1 MDQERATGRDVILA
15 IAENM
20 RSSLE
25 PLVTK
30 TIAPSLY
37 QVYLHNADYDRLRT
51 LFGELEAEAKELLDR
66 ELWQLNRGTAATA
79 ADAGRLLAPFRAWRR
94 RRGGRTGGDAGGADA
109 GTARVPGSSGSSGS
123 TATAALPRAG
133 TGGGPAGPPLAAA
146 PSFVSAEGRWF
157 VRFQEDPNGA
167 LQPGD
172 IQVVS
177 EFAQQAAAGYGS
189 GTPTHRIST
198 TRRLGRSTTQR
209 EPAGAATAYARIA
222 YKDDSG
228 AREFWVVKDEIV
240 IGRDAPDVWVD
251 LRLETSLDVSRE
263 HARLRR
269 VADGGGFRIK
279 DLSKLGTTVNGKA
292 LPASLEGSGD
302 SERDLDRW
310 TDLPDRARIGLA
322 GIVFLDFERTGTP

>member
-1 MDQERATGRDVILA
+1 LIQERATGRDVILA
-15 IAENM
+15 VAENM

-37 QVYLHNADYDRLRT
+37 QVYLHNADYERLRT
-51 LFGELEAEAKELLDR
+51 IFGELEAEAKELLER
-66 ELWQLNRGTAATA
+66 ELARLNRGASTAAH
-79 ADAGRLLAPFRAWRR
+79 RLLSPLRAWRR
-94 RRGGRTGGDAGGADA
+94 NRGDQGHPGAPTPEAGAGTRTG
-109 GTARVPGSSGSSGS
+109 
-123 TATAALPRAG
+123 AG
-133 TGGGPAGPPLAAA
+133 TGGGGGDPRA
-146 PSFVSAEGRWF
+146 PRVVSAEGRWF
-157 VRFQEDPNGA
+157 IRFQEDPNGA
-167 LQPGD
+167 LEPGD

-189 GTPTHRIST
+189 GAPTHRIST
-198 TRRLGRSTTQR
+198 TRRLGRSTTRR
-209 EPAGAATAYARIA
+209 ETADAATAYARIA

-228 AREFWVVKDEIV
+228 QREFWVVKDEVV

-269 VADGGGFRIK
+269 APESGAFRIK
-279 DLSKLGTTVNGKA
+279 DLSKLGTTVNGKP
-292 LPASLEGSGD
+292 LPPSLEGSGED
-302 SERDLDRW
+302 ERDRDRW

-322 GIVFLDFERTGTP
+322 GIVFLDFERTAKP

>member
-1 MDQERATGRDVILA
+1 LNQERATGRDVILA

-37 QVYLHNADYDRLRT
+37 QVYLHNADYERLRT

-66 ELWQLNRGTAATA
+66 ELGQLNRGTAT
-79 ADAGRLLAPFRAWRR
+79 DGGRLLAPFRAWRR
-94 RRGGRTGGDAGGADA
+94 RRGGKTGGDAGGADA
-109 GTARVPGSSGSSGS
+109 GTAARVSGSSGS
-123 TATAALPRAG
+123 AATAALPRAG
-133 TGGGPAGPPLAAA
+133 TGGGPAGAAAPPPAA

-157 VRFQEDPNGA
+157 IRFQEDPNGA

-269 VADGGGFRIK
+269 AADGGGFRIK

-302 SERDLDRW
+302 TERDLDRW

-322 GIVFLDFERTGTP
+322 GIVFLDFERTGAP

>member
-1 MDQERATGRDVILA
+1 MIQERATGRDVILA
-15 IAENM
+15 VAENM

-37 QVYLHNADYDRLRT
+37 QVYLHSADYERLRT
-51 LFGELEAEAKELLDR
+51 IFGELETEAKELLER
-66 ELWQLNRGTAATA
+66 ELARLNRGASTAAH
-79 ADAGRLLAPFRAWRR
+79 RLLSPLRAWRR
-94 RRGGRTGGDAGGADA
+94 GRGDRGA
-109 GTARVPGSSGSSGS
+109 
-123 TATAALPRAG
+123 AAEAG
-133 TGGGPAGPPLAAA
+133 TGSGAGGDPRA
-146 PSFVSAEGRWF
+146 PRVVSAEGRWF
-157 VRFQEDPNGA
+157 IRFQEDPNGA
-167 LQPGD
+167 LEPGD

-177 EFAQQAAAGYGS
+177 EFAQQAVAGYGS

-198 TRRLGRSTTQR
+198 TRRLGRSTTRR
-209 EPAGAATAYARIA
+209 ETADAATAYARIA

-228 AREFWVVKDEIV
+228 QREFWVVKDEIV

-269 VADGGGFRIK
+269 APESGAFRIK
-279 DLSKLGTTVNGKA
+279 DLSKLGTTVNGKP
-292 LPASLEGSGD
+292 LPPSLEGSGEG
-302 SERDLDRW
+302 ERDRDCW

-322 GIVFLDFERTGTP
+322 GIVFLDFERTAKP

>member
-1 MDQERATGRDVILA
+1 MPLAQERQERATGRDVILA

-37 QVYLHNADYDRLRT
+37 QVYLHSTDYERLRT
-51 LFGELEAEAKELLDR
+51 LFGELEGEARELLAR
-66 ELWQLNRGTAATA
+66 ELARLNRGATPVADRLLGPLRSLARRRQGRTADAAATS
-79 ADAGRLLAPFRAWRR
+79 RR
-94 RRGGRTGGDAGGADA
+94 
-109 GTARVPGSSGSSGS
+109 
-123 TATAALPRAG
+123 
-133 TGGGPAGPPLAAA
+133 AAA
-146 PSFVSAEGRWF
+146 PRFVSAEGRWF
-157 VRFQEDPNGA
+157 IRFQEDPNGV
-167 LQPGD
+167 LEPGD
-172 IQVVS
+172 VQVVS
-177 EFAQQAAAGYGS
+177 EFAQQPAAGYGS
-189 GTPTHRIST
+189 GAPTHRIST
-198 TRRLGRSTTQR
+198 TRRLGRSVTQR
-209 EPAGAATAYARIA
+209 ETADPAAAYARIS

-269 VADGGGFRIK
+269 LPDSGAFRIK
-279 DLSKLGTTVNGKA
+279 DLSKLGTTVNGKS
-292 LPASLEGSGD
+292 LPSSLEGSGEA
-302 SERDLDRW
+302 ERDLDRW

-322 GIVFLDFERTGTP
+322 GIVYLDFERVG

>member
-1 MDQERATGRDVILA
+1 LIQERATGRDVILA
-15 IAENM
+15 VAENM

-37 QVYLHNADYDRLRT
+37 QVYLHSEDYERLRT
-51 LFGELEAEAKELLDR
+51 IFGELEAEAKELLER
-66 ELWQLNRGTAATA
+66 ELARLNRGASTAAH
-79 ADAGRLLAPFRAWRR
+79 RLLSPLRAWRR
-94 RRGGRTGGDAGGADA
+94 NRGDRGHGEAPTPEAGA
-109 GTARVPGSSGSSGS
+109 GTRAG
-123 TATAALPRAG
+123 AG
-133 TGGGPAGPPLAAA
+133 TGGGGGDPRA
-146 PSFVSAEGRWF
+146 PRVVSAEGRWF
-157 VRFQEDPNGA
+157 IRFQEDPNGA
-167 LQPGD
+167 LEPGD

-198 TRRLGRSTTQR
+198 TRRLGRSTTRR
-209 EPAGAATAYARIA
+209 EAADAATAYARIA

-228 AREFWVVKDEIV
+228 QREFWVVKDEIV

-269 VADGGGFRIK
+269 VPEDGAFRIK
-279 DLSKLGTTVNGKA
+279 DLSKLGTTVNGA
-292 LPASLEGSGD
+292 PLPPSLEGSGEG
-302 SERDLDRW
+302 ERDRDRW
-310 TDLPDRARIGLA
+310 TDLPNRARIGLA
-322 GIVFLDFERTGTP
+322 GIVFLDFERTAGP

>member
-1 MDQERATGRDVILA
+1 MTNERATGRDVILA
-15 IAENM
+15 VAENM

-37 QVYLHNADYDRLRT
+37 QVYLHSTDYERLRT
-51 LFGELEAEAKELLDR
+51 LFGELEAEAKELLER
-66 ELWQLNRGTAATA
+66 ELARLNRGAAPA
-79 ADAGRLLAPFRAWRR
+79 ADRLLAPLRTWRR
-94 RRGGRTGGDAGGADA
+94 KSRDQSGGDGEGMGSGAA
-109 GTARVPGSSGSSGS
+109 SAM
-123 TATAALPRAG
+123 TAA
-133 TGGGPAGPPLAAA
+133 TGGGKSRPAPHY
-146 PSFVSAEGRWF
+146 VSAEGRWF

-167 LQPGD
+167 LEPGD

-177 EFAQQAAAGYGS
+177 EFAQRPAVGYGS
-189 GTPTHRIST
+189 GAPTHRIST

-209 EPAGAATAYARIA
+209 ESADAATAYARIT

-228 AREFWVVKDEIV
+228 PRDFWVVKDEIV

-269 VADGGGFRIK
+269 VPESGAFRIK
-279 DLSKLGTTVNGKA
+279 DLSKLGTTVNGKP
-292 LPASLEGSGD
+292 LPSSLEGSGEA
-302 SERDLDRW
+302 ERDLDRW

-322 GIVFLDFERTGTP
+322 AIVFLDFERTGRP

>member
-1 MDQERATGRDVILA
+1 MTDLRATGRDVILA
-15 IAENM
+15 VAENM

-37 QVYLHNADYDRLRT
+37 QVYLHSADYERLRT
-51 LFGELEAEAKELLDR
+51 IFGELEAEAKELLER
-66 ELWQLNRGTAATA
+66 ELARLNRGASPAAS
-79 ADAGRLLAPFRAWRR
+79 RLLAPLRSWRR
-94 RRGGRTGGDAGGADA
+94 KGRDRSGGDRDRSGGAGTGAGADA
-109 GTARVPGSSGSSGS
+109 LMGGT
-123 TATAALPRAG
+123 
-133 TGGGPAGPPLAAA
+133 LAAGGKGRPA
-146 PSFVSAEGRWF
+146 PHFVSAEGRWF

-167 LQPGD
+167 LLPGD

-177 EFAQQAAAGYGS
+177 EFAQRPAVGYGS
-189 GTPTHRIST
+189 GAPTHRIST

-209 EPAGAATAYARIA
+209 ETADSAAAYARIA

-228 AREFWVVKDEIV
+228 PREFWVVKDEIV

-269 VADGGGFRIK
+269 VPESGAFRIK
-279 DLSKLGTTVNGKA
+279 DLSKLGTTVNGKP
-292 LPASLEGSGD
+292 LPSSLEGSGEA
-302 SERDLDRW
+302 ERDLDRW

-322 GIVFLDFERTGTP
+322 AIVFLDFERTARS

>member
-1 MDQERATGRDVILA
+1 MPLSQERATGRDVILA

-51 LFGELEAEAKELLDR
+51 LFGELESEAKELLER
-66 ELWQLNRGTAATA
+66 ELTRLNGGAARGTPVF
-79 ADAGRLLAPFRAWRR
+79 GRLLAPLRPWRR
-94 RRGGRTGGDAGGADA
+94 SRKGGNQAAGAATGSAG
-109 GTARVPGSSGSSGS
+109 P
-123 TATAALPRAG
+123 G
-133 TGGGPAGPPLAAA
+133 TGVGQTAKTRRPAA
-146 PSFVSAEGRWF
+146 PRFVSAEGRWF
-157 VRFQEDPNGA
+157 IRFQEDPNGV
-167 LQPGD
+167 LEPGD

-177 EFAQQAAAGYGS
+177 EFAQQATAGYGS

-198 TRRLGRSTTQR
+198 TRRLGRSITQR
-209 EPAGAATAYARIA
+209 ESADPAAAYARIT

-228 AREFWVVKDEIV
+228 PREFWVVKDEIV

-269 VADGGGFRIK
+269 LPESGAFRIK
-279 DLSKLGTTVNGKA
+279 DLSKLGTTVNGRS
-292 LPASLEGSGD
+292 LPSSLEGSGD
-302 SERDLDRW
+302 AEHDLDRW
-310 TDLPDRARIGLA
+310 TELPDRARIGLA
-322 GIVFLDFERTGTP
+322 GIVYLDFERTGERA

>member
-1 MDQERATGRDVILA
+1 MIQERATGRDVILA
-15 IAENM
+15 VAENM

-37 QVYLHNADYDRLRT
+37 QVYLHNADYERLRT
-51 LFGELEAEAKELLDR
+51 IFGELETEAKELLER
-66 ELWQLNRGTAATA
+66 ELARLNRGASTAAH
-79 ADAGRLLAPFRAWRR
+79 RLLSPLRAWRR
-94 RRGGRTGGDAGGADA
+94 GRGDRGA
-109 GTARVPGSSGSSGS
+109 
-123 TATAALPRAG
+123 AAEAG
-133 TGGGPAGPPLAAA
+133 TGSGAGGDPRA
-146 PSFVSAEGRWF
+146 PRVVSAEGRWF
-157 VRFQEDPNGA
+157 IRFQEDPNGA
-167 LQPGD
+167 LEPGD

-177 EFAQQAAAGYGS
+177 EFAQQAVAGYGS

-198 TRRLGRSTTQR
+198 TRRLGRSTTRR
-209 EPAGAATAYARIA
+209 ETADAATAYARIA

-228 AREFWVVKDEIV
+228 QREFWVVKDEIV

-269 VADGGGFRIK
+269 APESGAFRIK
-279 DLSKLGTTVNGKA
+279 DLSKLGTTVNGKP
-292 LPASLEGSGD
+292 LPPSLEGSGEG
-302 SERDLDRW
+302 ERDRDCW

-322 GIVFLDFERTGTP
+322 GIVFLDFERTAKP

>member
-1 MDQERATGRDVILA
+1 LTHERATGRDVILA
-15 IAENM
+15 VAENM

-37 QVYLHNADYDRLRT
+37 QVYLHSTDYERLRT
-51 LFGELEAEAKELLDR
+51 LFGELEAEAKELLER
-66 ELWQLNRGTAATA
+66 ELARLNRVASPAAGP
-79 ADAGRLLAPFRAWRR
+79 AGRLLAPLRALRR
-94 RRGGRTGGDAGGADA
+94 QDRDK
-109 GTARVPGSSGSSGS
+109 SSGEGESASSG
-123 TATAALPRAG
+123 ATIAGRAAG
-133 TGGGPAGPPLAAA
+133 TGKGTAKPR
-146 PSFVSAEGRWF
+146 FVSAEGRWF

-167 LQPGD
+167 LEPGD

-177 EFAQQAAAGYGS
+177 EFAQRSAVGYGS
-189 GTPTHRIST
+189 GSPTHRIST

-209 EPAGAATAYARIA
+209 ETADAAMAYARIA

-228 AREFWVVKDEIV
+228 QREFWVVKDEIV

-269 VADGGGFRIK
+269 VPESGAFRIK
-279 DLSKLGTTVNGKA
+279 DLSKLGTTVNGKP
-292 LPASLEGSGD
+292 LPSSLEGSGD
-302 SERDLDRW
+302 AERDLDRW

-322 GIVFLDFERTGTP
+322 AIVFLDFERTGRS